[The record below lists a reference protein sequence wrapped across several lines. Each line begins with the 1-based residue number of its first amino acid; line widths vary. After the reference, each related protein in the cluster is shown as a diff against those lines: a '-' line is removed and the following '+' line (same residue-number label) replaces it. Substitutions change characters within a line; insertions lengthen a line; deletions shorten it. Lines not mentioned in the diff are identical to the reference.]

1 MDGRIDQLDERL
13 DRIEGKLDKLSDI
26 QTNIQIDVAEHIR
39 RTAIAEENIDKLS
52 EALQP
57 IRTHVTMVQTII
69 TAIAWTLGIVATIA
83 TVYSAIK

>member
-1 MDGRIDQLDERL
+1 MEMDSRL
-13 DRIEGKLDKLSDI
+13 DRIEEKLDKIADI
-26 QTNIQIDVAEHIR
+26 QTQIQVDVAEHIR
-39 RTAIAEENIDKLS
+39 RTEIAETNIEKLS

-57 IRTHVTMVQTII
+57 VRTHVTMVQTII